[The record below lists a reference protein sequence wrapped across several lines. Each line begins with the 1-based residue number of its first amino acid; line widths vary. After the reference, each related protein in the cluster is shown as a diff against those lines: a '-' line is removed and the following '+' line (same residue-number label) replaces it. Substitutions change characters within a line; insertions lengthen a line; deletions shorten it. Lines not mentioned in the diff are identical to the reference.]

1 MLTYDTDVGII
12 RYTIINIS
20 GALKEKGDNI
30 QEQEGSINKEKKN
43 LRKNQKVI
51 PVNRDTIVEMQND
64 GLISRFDQQSWYI

>member
-30 QEQEGSINKEKKN
+30 QEREGSINKEKKN
-43 LRKNQKVI
+43 LRKNQKAI

-64 GLISRFDQQSWYI
+64 GLISRFDQQS

>member
-64 GLISRFDQQSWYI
+64 GLISRFDQQS